1 MILLAG
7 WKLRRIMLRTSKSTK
22 ALVWLG
28 WLWACFAWYSAE
40 EGVLTIFLLNR
51 MIDLYETVHNHI
63 NININIDFNSN
74 FDIRSLSGGG
84 S

>member
-7 WKLRRIMLRTSKSTK
+7 WKLRMMVLRTSKSTK

-28 WLWACFAWYSAE
+28 WLWACFALYSVE
-40 EGVLTIFLLNR
+40 EGVLNIFLLNR
-51 MIDLYETVHNHI
+51 MIDLHETVHNHI
-63 NININIDFNSN
+63 DMNSN
-74 FDIRSLSGGG
+74 IDIRSSSGGE